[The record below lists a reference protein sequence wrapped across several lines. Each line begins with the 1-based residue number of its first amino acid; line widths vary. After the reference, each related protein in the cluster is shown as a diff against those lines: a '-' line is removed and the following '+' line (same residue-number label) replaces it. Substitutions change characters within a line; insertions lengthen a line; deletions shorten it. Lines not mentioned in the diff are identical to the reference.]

1 MIDPRIERSRQVIL
15 QATLDELAEH
25 GYGGLTIEAV
35 AARAGVGKAT
45 VYRHWR
51 NKLALLETALQELR
65 AEIVPD
71 PRGSPREQVVELYR
85 TLATYMADS
94 QFSRCVP
101 AVIEAAEHD
110 ENVRAFH
117 HRFTSE
123 RRQYGV
129 DMLRRAQHAGVI
141 GPTIDVEIAVEAIA
155 GALFW
160 RRLFADRGMTSEE
173 VDALLALVLRWD

>member
-1 MIDPRIERSRQVIL
+1 MIDPRVERSRRVIL

-110 ENVRAFH
+110 DNVRAFH
-117 HRFTSE
+117 HRFTAE
-123 RRQYGV
+123 RRRYGV
-129 DMLRRAQHAGVI
+129 EMLRRAQEAGDVD
-141 GPTIDVEIAVEAIA
+141 PSIDVEVAVEAIV
-155 GALFW
+155 GAIFW
-160 RRLFADRGMTSEE
+160 RRLFAARGMTTDE
-173 VDALLALVLRWD
+173 VDALLALVLRWG